1 MILFAHSLPLLVL
14 PKYACCARDEI
25 YDLADILGYY
35 TSFVKSD
42 KGIESA
48 IVWCV
53 IPNQELPLV
62 PPQDILRG
70 PQLGNVLPFELR
82 SNHPPPPH
90 LPKGWAVVVGFWLQL
105 GCIIPYSGCL
115 IGPGY

>member
-1 MILFAHSLPLLVL
+1 MILFAHSLPLEVI
-14 PKYACCARDEI
+14 PKYAGCARDEF

-48 IVWCV
+48 IVWYV

-70 PQLGNVLPFELR
+70 PQLGNVLAFEFR
-82 SNHPPPPH
+82 SNHIPPRIFQ
-90 LPKGWAVVVGFWLQL
+90 KGGQSWWDF
-105 GCIIPYSGCL
+105 GCS
-115 IGPGY
+115 